1 MMSSKFQFVALLLII
16 ISLVVNVQ
24 STRIMDD
31 SSDCVFKGPC
41 QRRSDCY
48 SRCGLKPPS
57 RAALCQPMGLQG
69 RVCCCL

>member
-1 MMSSKFQFVALLLII
+1 
-16 ISLVVNVQ
+16 
-24 STRIMDD
+24 MDD

-48 SRCGLKPPS
+48 ERCGLKPPS

>member
-1 MMSSKFQFVALLLII
+1 MMSSKSHFVALLLII
-16 ISLVVNVQ
+16 FLIVNVQ

-48 SRCGLKPPS
+48 ERCGLKPPS